1 MVLSN
6 PLKILCL
13 VTALSLT
20 TQANAAQASA
30 GNTPSS
36 RLYCCIDLSGKQSC
50 GDILPQACYG
60 RAYREIGPNGQT
72 IREVAAPLTTDQRL
86 QRARQDELRRAENAK
101 QQEQLR
107 KDRALLNTYGSL
119 DELEIRRKR
128 ALNETLRAIKNA
140 EESIVVTR
148 ARRKKFEDE
157 AEFYKNRTLPPEV
170 DLGFRET
177 EFEIK
182 TQEMILATKRKEVET
197 LRAKFDE
204 DQKRLLEILPPKTGQ
219 TQPR

>member
-1 MVLSN
+1 MVLLK

-13 VTALSLT
+13 ATAFSLI
-20 TQANAAQASA
+20 TQANAAQT
-30 GNTPSS
+30 GNKSWS

-60 RAYREIGPNGQT
+60 RAYREIGSNGQT
-72 IREVAAPLTTDQRL
+72 IREVAAPLTSEQRL
-86 QRARQDELRRAENAK
+86 QRALQDEQRRIKSAK

-119 DELEIRRKR
+119 EELEARRKR
-128 ALNETLRAIKNA
+128 TLNETLAAIKNA
-140 EESIVVTR
+140 EESIAVTR
-148 ARRKKFEDE
+148 VERKKFEDE
-157 AEFYKNRTLPPEV
+157 ALFYKNKTLPPEV
-170 DLGFRET
+170 GQGLRET

-197 LRAKFDE
+197 LQVKFD
-204 DQKRLLEILPPKTGQ
+204 DDRKRLLEILSPKTGQ

>member
-1 MVLSN
+1 MLLN
-6 PLKILCL
+6 TLKILCL
-13 VTALSLT
+13 ATALSLT
-20 TQANAAQASA
+20 TQTNVAQASA

-50 GDILPQACYG
+50 GDILPQVCYG

-72 IREVAAPLTTDQRL
+72 IREVAAPLTAEQRL

-119 DELEIRRKR
+119 DELELRRKR
-128 ALNETLRAIKNA
+128 ALNETLSAIKNA
-140 EESIVVTR
+140 EESIAVTR
-148 ARRKKFEDE
+148 AKRKKFEDE
-157 AEFYKNRTLPPEV
+157 AEFYKNKTLPPEV
-170 DLGFRET
+170 DQGLRET

-182 TQEMILATKRKEVET
+182 TQEMILTTKRKEVET
-197 LRAKFDE
+197 LQVRFDE
-204 DQKRLLEILPPKTGQ
+204 DRKRLLEILPPKTGQ